1 MGARQRPVEGVGV
14 SNKELHGMDA
24 VFARDADEI
33 SANLGDR
40 VGRFAGKTV
49 LLTGAAGFL
58 GSQFVHFFAR
68 LNDSGRLMAPCRL
81 VALDN
86 YLRGV
91 PAWLRAME
99 ARDDIDV
106 RKADIV
112 ADRHYPAAD
121 FIIHAASVA
130 SPTFYRKFPLETM
143 DANVVGLRNLLEHAV
158 AHRPESFLFFS
169 SSEIYGDPDPAHIPT
184 AEDYRGFVSCT
195 GPRAC
200 YDESKRYGETL
211 CVTFHQVHALPVKSA
226 RPFNNYGPGLSID
239 DRRVLPDFFR
249 DALAGRD
256 IVLLSDGR
264 ATRTFCYIT
273 DAITGYLLVLLSPHD
288 GEAFNIGSESPEIS
302 MEDLARAVIRTV
314 GRDLRVTKRVSDD
327 PDYLRDNPQ
336 RRCPDLA
343 KSRRMLGYEPRVGLE
358 QGLARMLAYYTAG
371 SSAAG
376 AATVRE

>member
-1 MGARQRPVEGVGV
+1 MVERQCALE
-14 SNKELHGMDA
+14 SLGMSRA
-24 VFARDADEI
+24 VLEHMDPAFARDAEEI
-33 SANLGDR
+33 IDNLGDAI
-40 VGRFAGKTV
+40 GRFAGKTV

-58 GSQFVHFFAR
+58 GSQFMHFFAR
-68 LNDSGRLMAPCRL
+68 LNDSGRLSRSCRL
-81 VALDN
+81 LAIDN

-91 PAWLRAME
+91 PAWLEAMD
-99 ARDDIDV
+99 ARHEIDI
-106 RKADIV
+106 RKSDIV
-112 ADRHYPAAD
+112 ADRDYPAAD

-143 DANVVGLRNLLEHAV
+143 DANVIGLRNLLDHAV
-158 AHRPESFLFFS
+158 VRRPESFLFFS

-211 CVTFHQVHALPVKSA
+211 CVTFHQVHALPVKVA

-256 IVLLSDGR
+256 IALLSDGR
-264 ATRTFCYIT
+264 ATRTFCYIS

-288 GEAFNIGSESPEIS
+288 GEAFNIGTDAPEIS
-302 MEDLARAVIRTV
+302 MEDLAREVIRTV
-314 GRDLRVTKRVSDD
+314 GRDLRVTKQVSDD
-327 PDYLRDNPQ
+327 PNYLQDNPQ

-358 QGLARMLAYYTAG
+358 DGLARMRDYYTSRPVAP
-371 SSAAG
+371 G
-376 AATVRE
+376 AAADRA

>member
-1 MGARQRPVEGVGV
+1 MNSSANTTIQ
-14 SNKELHGMDA
+14 SI
-24 VFARDADEI
+24 FQRDADEI
-33 SANLGDR
+33 VANLGDR
-40 VGRFAGKTV
+40 VKRFAGKTV
-49 LLTGAAGFL
+49 VLTGAAGFL

-68 LNDSGRLMAPCRL
+68 LNDLGHLEVPCRL

-91 PAWLRAME
+91 PAWLEVMA

-112 ADRHYPAAD
+112 ANRDYPATE

-130 SPTFYRKFPLETM
+130 SPVYYRKFPLETM
-143 DANVVGLRNLLEHAV
+143 DANVIGLRNLLDHAV
-158 AHRPESFLFFS
+158 ARRPESFLFFS

-211 CVTFHQVHALPVKSA
+211 CATFHQVHDVPVKVA

-249 DALAGRD
+249 DALAGRN
-256 IVLLSDGR
+256 IALLSDGQ

-288 GEAFNIGSESPEIS
+288 GEAFNIGAESPEIS
-302 MEDLARAVIRTV
+302 MEDLARAVIKTV
-314 GRDLRVTKRVSDD
+314 GRDLRVTRQLSDD
-327 PDYLRDNPQ
+327 PNYLRDNPR
-336 RRCPDLA
+336 RRCPDLT
-343 KSRRMLGYEPRVGLE
+343 KSRQMLGYAPRIGLEVGLH
-358 QGLARMLAYYTAG
+358 RMFDYY
-371 SSAAG
+371 SCNPSADVI
-376 AATVRE
+376 TRV

>member
-1 MGARQRPVEGVGV
+1 VGDWKGAVEGVGM
-14 SNKELHGMDA
+14 SGSESAGMDT
-24 VFARDADEI
+24 VFGRDADDI
-33 SANLGDR
+33 IANLGDHVR
-40 VGRFAGKTV
+40 RFAGKTV

-68 LNDSGRLMAPCRL
+68 LNDSGRLASPCHL

-91 PAWLRAME
+91 PEWLRAME
-99 ARDDIDV
+99 KRADVDV
-106 RKADIV
+106 RTADIV
-112 ADRHYPAAD
+112 ATRDFPAAD
-121 FIIHAASVA
+121 FVIHAASVA

-143 DANVVGLRNLLEHAV
+143 DANVIGLRNLLEHAV
-158 AHRPESFLFFS
+158 ARRPESFLFFS

-211 CVTFHQVHALPVKSA
+211 CVTFHQVHGTPVKVA

-256 IVLLSDGR
+256 IALLSDGR
-264 ATRTFCYIT
+264 ATRTFCYIS
-273 DAITGYLLVLLSPHD
+273 DAITGYLLVLLSKHD
-288 GEAFNIGSESPEIS
+288 GEAFNIGTDAPEIS

-314 GRDLRVTKRVSDD
+314 GRDLRVTKQVSDD
-327 PDYLRDNPQ
+327 PNYLRDNPQ
-336 RRCPDLA
+336 RRCPDLS

-358 QGLARMLAYYTAG
+358 EGLAGMLAYYTSRPSPVGA
-371 SSAAG
+371 SSARA
-376 AATVRE
+376 